1 MKSVATLEKGEK
13 MAYKSSKII
22 HVTKSRRPKIV
33 VIGGGTG
40 LPVVLNALK
49 DQDAQI
55 TAIVTVSDDGGSS
68 GSIRNFIN
76 VVPPGD
82 IRNVLVS
89 LSELSQ
95 EEKNIFQYR
104 FDSSDSFFSGHAI
117 GNLIIAALNEM
128 YGNIFDAVQ
137 SLSQM
142 MQVDGYVFPA
152 SNEPLTL
159 NAEFIDGSIQAGEK
173 EITNMDKRIKRV
185 WVTNSNSKAE
195 PEAVAPVLNA
205 IMQADAV
212 VLGPGSLFTSILP
225 NLMIPNLGQAVRQTK
240 AEVIYICNIM
250 TQLGETD
257 HFSDCDHVA
266 VINNHLGGHYIDTTL
281 VNGAEIDMS
290 KFDPNDYDA
299 YIEPVKNDFTGLRL
313 QGCRV
318 ITDDFI
324 DQRSGLVFH
333 DGQKV
338 AKEIINRAFAAM
350 SRRKE

>member
-1 MKSVATLEKGEK
+1 
-13 MAYKSSKII
+13 MAYGE
-22 HVTKSRRPKIV
+22 TKVIRVIKGRRPRVV

-40 LPVVLNALK
+40 LPVVLNSLK
-49 DQDAQI
+49 DQNAEI

-89 LSELSQ
+89 LSDIPN

-128 YGNIFDAVQ
+128 HGNIFDAVQ
-137 SLSQM
+137 SLSKM
-142 MQVDGYVFPA
+142 MKVDGHVFPA

-159 NAEFIDGSIQAGEK
+159 NAEFMDGSTESGET
-173 EITNMDKRIKRV
+173 EITSKDKQIKRV
-185 WVTNSNSKAE
+185 WVTDTNNSETPKA
-195 PEAVAPVLNA
+195 VLPVLAA

-225 NLMIPNLGQAVRQTK
+225 NLMISNLGQAVRETK
-240 AEVIYICNIM
+240 AEVMYICNIM
-250 TQLGETD
+250 TQRGETD
-257 HFSDCDHVA
+257 HFSDADHVR
-266 VINNHLGGHYIDTTL
+266 VINEHLGGHYINTAL
-281 VNGAEIDMS
+281 VNGAKIDMD
-290 KFDPNDYDA
+290 KFHPEDYDE
-299 YIEPVKNDFTGLRL
+299 YIEPVRNNFKGLRE
-313 QGCRV
+313 QECRV

-324 DQRSGLVFH
+324 DQRHGLVFH
-333 DGQKV
+333 DGEKV
-338 AKEIINRAFAAM
+338 GEEIINLAFEAM
-350 SRRKE
+350 SRKRLDEEIDG

>member
-1 MKSVATLEKGEK
+1 MPVGENRIIRVIKG
-13 MAYKSSKII
+13 
-22 HVTKSRRPKIV
+22 RRPKVV

-40 LPVVLNALK
+40 LPVILNALK
-49 DQDAQI
+49 DQNAEI

-89 LSELSQ
+89 LSEISQ
-95 EEKNIFQYR
+95 EEKDIFQYR

-128 YGNIFDAVQ
+128 HGNIFDAVQ
-137 SLSQM
+137 SLSKM
-142 MQVDGYVFPA
+142 MHVDGHVFPA

-159 NAEFIDGSIQAGEK
+159 NAEFVDGTTESGET
-173 EITNMDKRIKRV
+173 EITSKDKRIKRV
-185 WVTNSNSKAE
+185 WVTDTNSNEE
-195 PEAVAPVLNA
+195 PTAVLPVLAA

-225 NLMIPNLGQAVRQTK
+225 NLMISNLGEAVRETS

-250 TQLGETD
+250 TQRGETD
-257 HFSDCDHVA
+257 HFSDADHVR
-266 VINNHLGGHYIDTTL
+266 VINNHLGGNYINTAL
-281 VNGAEIDMS
+281 VNGAKIDMS
-290 KFDPNDYDA
+290 KFHPEDYDA
-299 YIEPVKNDFTGLRL
+299 YLEPVRNDFEGLRK
-313 QGCRV
+313 QKCRV

-324 DQRSGLVFH
+324 DQRHGLVFH
-333 DGQKV
+333 DGKKV
-338 AKEIINRAFAAM
+338 GKEIINLAFEAM
-350 SRRKE
+350 SRKRMNEDNG

>member
-1 MKSVATLEKGEK
+1 MKLVVTLEIGDYMTFDEK
-13 MAYKSSKII
+13 AIRT
-22 HVTKSRRPKIV
+22 TKSRRPKVV

-49 DQDAQI
+49 EKNADI

-89 LSELSQ
+89 LSEISQ
-95 EEKNIFQYR
+95 EEKDVFQYR

-128 YGNIFDAVQ
+128 HGNIFDAVQ
-137 SLSQM
+137 SLSTM
-142 MQVDGYVFPA
+142 MRVDGHVFPA

-159 NAEFIDGSIQAGEK
+159 NAEFVDGSIQDGEK
-173 EITNMDKRIKRV
+173 EITDKDKRIKRV
-185 WVTNSNSKAE
+185 WVTDTNSKSE
-195 PEAVAPVLNA
+195 PQAVPPVLEA
-205 IMQADAV
+205 IKNADAV

-225 NLMIPNLGQAVRQTK
+225 NLMIPNLGDAVKKTN

-257 HFSDCDHVA
+257 HFSDCDHVR
-266 VINNHLGGHYIDTTL
+266 VINAHLGGYYINTTL
-281 VNGAEIDMS
+281 VNGAKIDMS
-290 KFDPNDYDA
+290 KFNPKDYDA
-299 YIEPVKNDFTGLRL
+299 YLEPVKNDFKGLRE

-324 DQRSGLVFH
+324 DQHSGLVFH
-333 DGQKV
+333 DGKKV
-338 AKEIINRAFAAM
+338 AEEIINLAYAAM

>member
-1 MKSVATLEKGEK
+1 MTFDEK
-13 MAYKSSKII
+13 ANHTS
-22 HVTKSRRPKIV
+22 KSRRPQVV

-49 DQDAQI
+49 EQNADI

-89 LSELSQ
+89 LSEISQ
-95 EEKNIFQYR
+95 EEKDVFQYR

-128 YGNIFDAVQ
+128 HGNIFDAVQ
-137 SLSQM
+137 SLSKM
-142 MQVDGYVFPA
+142 MKVDGHIFPA

-159 NAEFIDGSIQAGEK
+159 NAEFVDGSIQAGEK
-173 EITNMDKRIKRV
+173 EITDKDKRIKRV
-185 WVTNSNSKAE
+185 WVTNTNSKSE
-195 PEAVAPVLNA
+195 PEAVPPVLEA
-205 IMQADAV
+205 IKNADAV

-225 NLMIPNLGQAVRQTK
+225 NLMIPNLAEAVKKTN

-257 HFSDCDHVA
+257 HFSDCDHVR
-266 VINNHLGGHYIDTTL
+266 VINAHLGGQYINTTL
-281 VNGAEIDMS
+281 VNGAKIDMS
-290 KFDPNDYDA
+290 KFNPKDYDA
-299 YIEPVKNDFTGLRL
+299 YLEPVKNDFKGLRE

-324 DQRSGLVFH
+324 DQHSGLVFH
-333 DGQKV
+333 DGRKV
-338 AKEIINRAFAAM
+338 AKEIINLAYAAM
-350 SRRKE
+350 TRRKE